1 MEAFMFEITR
11 LVLVALAFS
20 GAFMGR
26 AGAADPRFVPHRIKV
41 EKIKDAAGPANVG
54 VAAVWGCGFDAA
66 KCNVAVY
73 AGSTQVGSR
82 ILWSATGEAIRVV
95 FDTAGGSPIYYLFV
109 GDMAL
114 PAGPKWE
121 PQAGVTLETRRV
133 GKGGFDTWE
142 DALALWQT
150 SQPVLGR
157 GLVPYIFHGIHPFE
171 ATANF
176 VGRFTGYLVAPQG
189 GVYEFTSMSTGPSFL
204 RVDGRTMTHRPKG
217 GGMNA
222 SHLEGAGK
230 LELQAGVHQ
239 VEYSCIH
246 FGEGTWYS
254 AAAWRPPGVKYFQL
268 LSATNFVPV
277 ARFAATE
284 FAPAEPVLGRAYFES
299 RNVEHSQVDDLI
311 LVNMDFN
318 VLGTNAAQTYQ
329 WVFDDATTATGAKV
343 RHPFPRLGM
352 RKVTLN
358 VLEKDLKVASL
369 TDTIAVK
376 PQWAQQAA
384 WNDATY
390 AEQFRDLVAR
400 DYTATPVADVAALVK
415 FAHRIEDRPLLTK
428 LGGFA
433 LKRQTE
439 FDATLA
445 GAFFQLAGNYEHFAV
460 RDYAAAE
467 QAWKAAIAQGD
478 PTLRERAKLRLASYY
493 INIATRAIEG
503 RKLFDTVQDTA
514 LTDNER
520 RLKKIIGGDLLLLEG
535 KGDEALA
542 AYKSIITAPAVKGAA
557 SRLDVNVPKIENAR
571 DLIRRK
577 EFDRVDELMWQ
588 IQWEKPV
595 ERMAFETG
603 LPQVQAF
610 FGRKEF
616 PLARSRSLQL
626 LNGSTVDNHRA
637 EMLYQLIEIHLALG
651 QADLAQDSLA
661 QLSKLYPYSEAAANA
676 KFKWGKN
683 VGKN

>member
-1 MEAFMFEITR
+1 MFGITR
-11 LVLVALAFS
+11 LVLVVLALG
-20 GAFMGR
+20 GAFTGR
-26 AGAADPRFVPHRIKV
+26 AGAADPRLIPHRIKV
-41 EKIKDAAGPANVG
+41 ERTKDSVATARVG

-82 ILWSATGEAIRVV
+82 ILWAATGEGIRVV
-95 FDTAGGSPIYYLFV
+95 FDTSGGSPIYYLFV

-142 DALALWQT
+142 DALALWQG

-189 GVYEFTSMSTGPSFL
+189 GIYEFTSMSTGPSFL
-204 RVDGRTMTHRPKG
+204 RVDGRTMTHWPKG
-217 GGMNA
+217 GGMNT
-222 SHLEGAGK
+222 SYLQGAGK
-230 LELQAGVHQ
+230 IELQAGVHQ
-239 VEYSCIH
+239 VEYSFAH
-246 FGEGTWYS
+246 YGEGTWYS
-254 AAAWRPPGVKYFQL
+254 GAAWRPLGAKHFQVI
-268 LSATNFVPV
+268 APTNFVPV

-284 FAPAEPVLGRAYFES
+284 FAPAEPVPGRAYFES

-358 VLEKDLKVASL
+358 VLEKDVKIASL
-369 TDTIAVK
+369 TDTLAVK

-390 AEQFRDLVAR
+390 AEQFRDLAAR

-415 FAHRIEDRPLLTK
+415 FAQRIEDRPLLTR

-433 LKRQTE
+433 LKRQAE

-460 RDYAAAE
+460 RDYPAAE

-478 PTLRERAKLRLASYY
+478 PTLRERAKLRLAGYY
-493 INIATRAIEG
+493 INIATRALEG

-520 RLKKIIGGDLLLLEG
+520 RLKQIFGGDLLLLEG
-535 KGDEALA
+535 KTDEARV
-542 AYKSIITAPAVKGAA
+542 AYKAIITAPPVKGAA
-557 SRLDVNVPKIENAR
+557 ARLDVNVPKIENAR

-577 EFDRVDELMWQ
+577 EYDAVAEMMWQ

-595 ERMAFETG
+595 ERMDFDTG
-603 LPQVQAF
+603 LPQVKAF

-626 LNGSTVDNHRA
+626 LNGSTVDNQRA
-637 EMLYQLIEIHLALG
+637 EMLYQLIEIHLALA
-651 QADLAQDSLA
+651 QTDLAQDSLA
-661 QLSKLYPYSEAAANA
+661 KLTKLYPYSEAAAHA
-676 KFKWGKN
+676 KFKWGKS